1 MGGVSLTSERKISVG
16 KKKQGNG
23 EGTIYRR
30 KKGEWATQYI
40 VYTGEGRKRQT
51 IYGKSRQEVATKLAK
66 ALSDREGGLTFDS
79 ENLKLEEYLRRWLKD
94 SVKGS
99 VQDITYRDY
108 EHLVRNHII
117 PALGNIKLKALTP
130 AHIRGLYRSKSDA
143 GLSPRTV
150 QYVHVTLHKAL
161 KQAVN
166 DGLIPRNV
174 TEAVKPPQLRR
185 EEIEPLTVEQ
195 VKVLLEA
202 ICGDRFEALYVIAVT
217 AGLRQGELLG
227 LRWEDVNVKR
237 KTLQVRRTLLGSK
250 KGNTVF
256 GVPKTAKGKRSVRLT
271 DRAVKALQRH
281 RELQIEERQRL
292 DGLWQENGLVFT
304 TQIRTPVN
312 RHNLVNRSFKPL
324 LKGAS
329 LPEIRFHDLRH
340 TCATLMLCAGV
351 QPKMVQELLGHAS
364 VTITLETYAYVMPD
378 MQGEAAGKMDS
389 MLS

>member
-16 KKKQGNG
+16 KKKRGNG

-79 ENLKLEEYLRRWLKD
+79 ENLKLEEYLKRWLKD
-94 SVKGS
+94 SVRGS
-99 VQDITYRDY
+99 VRDITYRDY
-108 EHLVRNHII
+108 EHLVRNHLI
-117 PALGNIKLKALTP
+117 PALGTIKLKALTP
-130 AHIRGLYRSKSDA
+130 THIRGLYKSKSEA

-217 AGLRQGELLG
+217 AGLRQGEPTRAQVG
-227 LRWEDVNVKR
+227 GRER
-237 KTLQVRRTLLGSK
+237 KAQ
-250 KGNTVF
+250 N
-256 GVPKTAKGKRSVRLT
+256 
-271 DRAVKALQRH
+271 
-281 RELQIEERQRL
+281 
-292 DGLWQENGLVFT
+292 
-304 TQIRTPVN
+304 
-312 RHNLVNRSFKPL
+312 
-324 LKGAS
+324 
-329 LPEIRFHDLRH
+329 
-340 TCATLMLCAGV
+340 
-351 QPKMVQELLGHAS
+351 
-364 VTITLETYAYVMPD
+364 
-378 MQGEAAGKMDS
+378 AAGAPDPPGLQEGQYS
-389 MLS
+389 LRRPQDRQG

>member
-16 KKKQGNG
+16 KKKRGNG

-51 IYGKSRQEVATKLAK
+51 IYGKSRQEVETKLAK

-117 PALGNIKLKALTP
+117 PALVNIKLKALTP

-174 TEAVKPPQLRR
+174 TEVVKPPRLRR

-202 ICGDRFEALYVIAVT
+202 IRGDRFEALYVIAVT

-250 KGNTVF
+250 NGNPVF

-271 DRAVKALQRH
+271 DRGRQSLAEAPRASNRGETEARRAL
-281 RELQIEERQRL
+281 
-292 DGLWQENGLVFT
+292 
-304 TQIRTPVN
+304 
-312 RHNLVNRSFKPL
+312 
-324 LKGAS
+324 
-329 LPEIRFHDLRH
+329 
-340 TCATLMLCAGV
+340 
-351 QPKMVQELLGHAS
+351 
-364 VTITLETYAYVMPD
+364 
-378 MQGEAAGKMDS
+378 AGKRVSLHYADRDS
-389 MLS
+389 GKSSQPCQPFLQAAPQRCRLPRDPLP

>member
-1 MGGVSLTSERKISVG
+1 MGKR
-16 KKKQGNG
+16 GNG
-23 EGTIYRR
+23 EGSIYRR
-30 KKGEWATQYI
+30 KDGGWCAQYT
-40 VYTGEGRKRQT
+40 VNTGEGRKRKT
-51 IYGKSRQEVATKLAK
+51 IYGKTRQEVATKLAK

-79 ENLKLEEYLRRWLKD
+79 ENLKLNEYLKRWLKD

-99 VQDITYRDY
+99 VRDITYRDY

-130 AHIRGLYRSKSDA
+130 THIRGLYRSKSDA

-185 EEIEPLTVEQ
+185 EEIKPLMVEQ
-195 VKVLLEA
+195 VKLLLEA
-202 ICGDRFEALYVIAVT
+202 VGRDRFEALYVIAVS

-227 LRWEDVNVKR
+227 LRWEDVNLER

-250 KGNTVF
+250 KGNPVF

-271 DRAVKALQRH
+271 DMAVQALQRH

-292 DGLWQENGLVFT
+292 DGLWQEHDLVFT
-304 TQIRTPVN
+304 TQIGTPVN
-312 RHNLVNRSFKPL
+312 RHNLINRSFKPL
-324 LKGAS
+324 LKRVG
-329 LPEIRFHDLRH
+329 LPEGRFHDLRH

-351 QPKMVQELLGHAS
+351 HPKVVQELLGHAS
-364 VTITLETYAYVMPD
+364 VTITLDTYSHVVPD
-378 MQGEAAGKMDS
+378 MQGEAAGKMNS